1 MATLRSAGAVLL
13 VLLGAGLS
21 AAGGAEPSAIPPL
34 PPDLSKDKI
43 LYVVATSH
51 LDTQWRWTYQETIRA
66 NLLRTL
72 KYNLD
77 LFDKYPYYT
86 LSFEGAFRYALMK
99 EYYPQ
104 DYARLKE
111 YVARGRWV
119 PCGNMLEGIDTN
131 LPSPESLFRQILYGR
146 GWFKREFGTASCDV
160 FLPDSFGFT
169 WALPTV
175 AAHCGLKGFSTDKLS
190 WGAAIPI
197 PFDIG
202 AWEGPDGAT
211 IVAALK
217 PGTYMGDIEGN
228 LSADKAWIERIGDLG
243 RKAGVWAGYTYI
255 GVGDTGGA
263 PKASTLEWLEK
274 SIAGPGPIRV
284 VSAPSDRLYR
294 DLAPADVARLP
305 RHKGELLM
313 SVHGTGCYTSQAAM
327 KRWNRRC
334 ELLADAAERA
344 CVAADRLGGAPYP
357 RAKLTEAWTR
367 FLAHQAHDD
376 LTGNSIPQAY
386 AFSWNDEVLSLNQF
400 AEALTDAVGAVA
412 RGLDTR
418 AKGLPLVVYNPVAAE
433 REDVVEALV
442 RFPGGPPAAVQVF
455 DPSGREVPAQLG
467 RTEGDRTE
475 LLFLARV
482 ASVGFKV
489 FDVRS
494 AEAGSDGAAAEK
506 VGLRVTESGLENGR
520 FVVRLDAGGDVAGIT
535 DKVADHELLA
545 GPVRLEMLADES
557 PRWPAWEIQPGAV
570 AAPPREVVRG
580 PAKVRIVERGPVRAT
595 IEVTREAA
603 GSEFVQRIRL
613 ADGGAGDRVEFDT
626 RIDWRTPGTLL
637 KAAFPLAV
645 ANEVA
650 TYDLGLGVAARP
662 TNTRRQYEVPAQ
674 QWADLADEK
683 GGFGVSIINDCKYGW
698 DKPSQNTLR
707 LTLLHTPARSPYYD
721 DEATQDVGRHRM
733 LYAITGHLGD
743 WRAGGTGPL
752 AARINQPLLAFQAR
766 PHEGAL
772 GTASS
777 LLRVGGL
784 LVSARAIKKAEA
796 GDAVVVRLQETRGE
810 NAKGVTVGSAS
821 PVMAARELTG
831 IEDDAGAAKVVDGA
845 LVVDMKPWQPRTF
858 ALTIQA
864 PRLKL
869 EAPRSRPLALEYDLA
884 VVSPE
889 GEKDGGD
896 FDGRGRALPAEL
908 FPRELAVE
916 GIRFVLGPSGKGE
929 KNALICRGQ
938 SLPLDAPG
946 CNRLYVLACA
956 AGADVE
962 AEFAVD
968 GKPVKLA
975 VQDAAG
981 LVGQWDSRVADG
993 KVIEDIAKLTPAF
1006 IKRTPVAWVA
1016 THLVAKN
1023 GKNEPY
1029 VFGYLFKHRLDLP
1042 PGAKSLTLPKNGNVR
1057 IFAITA
1063 AHNENDDTEPAC
1075 VLYD

>member
-1 MATLRSAGAVLL
+1 MATFRSAAAILL
-13 VLLGAGLS
+13 VLLGAGPC

-34 PPDLSKDKI
+34 PPDLSKDKV

-72 KYNLD
+72 KYSLD
-77 LFDKYPYYT
+77 LFDKYPHYT

-228 LSADKAWIERIGDLG
+228 LSADKAWLERIGALG
-243 RKAGVWAGYTYI
+243 REAGVWAGYRYI

-274 SIAGPGPIRV
+274 SLAGPGPIRV
-284 VSAPSDRLYR
+284 LSAPSDRLYR
-294 DLAPADVARLP
+294 DLTPADVARLP

-357 RAKLTEAWTR
+357 QAKLTEAWTR

-376 LTGNSIPQAY
+376 LPGNSIPQAY
-386 AFSWNDEVLSLNQF
+386 VFSWNDEVLSLNQF
-400 AEALTDAVGAVA
+400 AEALTDAVGAVS
-412 RGLDTR
+412 RGMDTR
-418 AKGLPLVVYNPVAAE
+418 AAGVPLVVYNPVAAE

-442 RFPGGPPAAVQVF
+442 RFPGGAPAAVHVI

-467 RTEGDRTE
+467 RTEGGRTE
-475 LLFLARV
+475 VLFLARV
-482 ASVGFKV
+482 PSVGFKV
-489 FDVRS
+489 FDVRP
-494 AEAGSDGAAAEK
+494 AEAGSKEAAAEK
-506 VGLRVTESGLENGR
+506 SGLRVTEFGLENTR
-520 FVVRLDAGGDVAGIT
+520 FIVKLDASGDVAAIT
-535 DKVADHELLA
+535 DKMADRELLA
-545 GPVRLEMLADES
+545 GPARIEMLADES
-557 PRWPAWEIQPGAV
+557 TRWPAWEIQPGAV
-570 AAPPREVVRG
+570 EARPREVVGG
-580 PAKVRIVERGPVRAT
+580 PAKVRIVEGGPVRAA
-595 IEVTREAA
+595 IEVTRQAA
-603 GSEFVQRIRL
+603 GSQFVQRIRL

-626 RIDWRTPGTLL
+626 RIDWRTPGTLV
-637 KAAFPLAV
+637 KAAFPLSVSSA
-645 ANEVA
+645 AA
-650 TYDLGLGVAARP
+650 TYDLGLGVAVRP

-674 QWADLADEK
+674 QWADLADEQ
-683 GGFGVSIINDCKYGW
+683 GGFGISIINDCKYGW
-698 DKPSQNTLR
+698 DKPSPNTLR
-707 LTLLHTPARSPYYD
+707 LTLLHTPAPSPYYD
-721 DEATQDVGRHRM
+721 DEATQDFGRHRL
-733 LYAITGHLGD
+733 LYAVTGHFGD
-743 WRAGGTGPL
+743 WRAGGVVPL
-752 AARINQPLLAFQAR
+752 AARINQPLLAFQVR

-772 GTASS
+772 GTEFS

-784 LVSARAIKKAEA
+784 LVSARAIKKAEE

-831 IEDDAGAAKVVDGA
+831 TEEDAGPAKVVDGA
-845 LVVDMKPWQPRTF
+845 LVVDMKPWQPCTF

-864 PRLKL
+864 PRSKL
-869 EAPRSRPLALEYDLA
+869 EAPVSRPLTLPYDLN
-884 VVSPE
+884 VVSAD
-889 GEKDGGD
+889 GEMAAGD
-896 FDGRGRALPAEL
+896 VDGRGRALPAEL
-908 FPRELAVE
+908 FPRELTVE

-929 KNALICRGQ
+929 KNALFCRGQ
-938 SLPLDAPG
+938 SLPLDAAG

-956 AGADVE
+956 AGADAE

-968 GKPVKLA
+968 GKPVTLN
-975 VQDAAG
+975 VQSVTG
-981 LVGQWDSRVADG
+981 LVGQWDSRVVDG
-993 KVIEDIAKLTPAF
+993 KVIDDISKMTPAF
-1006 IKRTPVAWVA
+1006 VKRAPVAWIASHVH
-1016 THLVAKN
+1016 TKD

-1029 VFGYLFKHRLDLP
+1029 VFGYLFKLRLDLP
-1042 PGAKSLTLPKNGNVR
+1042 PGAKSLTLPKNETVR
-1057 IFAITA
+1057 LFAITA
-1063 AHNENDDTEPAC
+1063 AHNENDDTEAAC
-1075 VLYD
+1075 VIYD